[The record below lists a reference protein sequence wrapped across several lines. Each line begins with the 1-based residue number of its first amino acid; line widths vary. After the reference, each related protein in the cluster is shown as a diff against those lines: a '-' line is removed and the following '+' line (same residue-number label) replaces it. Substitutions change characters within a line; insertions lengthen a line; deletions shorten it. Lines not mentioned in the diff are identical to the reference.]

1 MEELE
6 RSLKAHPFLADL
18 EPAYVQLVAACATRR
33 QFSTGD
39 LLIREGERE
48 DTLYLI
54 LQGTVTVEVTRP
66 GAAPICVETIGTG
79 DVLGVA
85 QLTPM
90 TAHLDCR
97 ARETVAV
104 FAIDNASLHRAMDA
118 DPRFGYAIATRMLA
132 RTYHRLARVRLQ
144 QLDVYR

>member
-1 MEELE
+1 MDEFE
-6 RSLKAHPFLADL
+6 RSLKTHPLLEDL
-18 EPAYVQLVAACATRR
+18 EPAYVQLIAACATSVGFRA
-33 QFSTGD
+33 GD

-54 LQGTVTVEVTRP
+54 VRGTITIEVTRP
-66 GAAPICVETIGTG
+66 GSAPSCVETIGAG

-85 QLTPM
+85 QLTPA

-97 ARETVAV
+97 ARETVVAI
-104 FAIDNASLHRAMDA
+104 AIDNAALHRAMDD
-118 DPRFGYAIATRMLA
+118 DPRFGYALATRMLA
-132 RTYHRLARVRLQ
+132 RTYHRLARARLQ

>member
-1 MEELE
+1 MNELE
-6 RSLKAHPFLADL
+6 RSIKMHPFLVDL
-18 EPAYVQLVAACATRR
+18 EPGHVQLVAASATRV

-54 LQGTVTVEVTRP
+54 LQGTITIEVTRP
-66 GAAPICVETIGTG
+66 GSAPICVETVGAG

-85 QLTPM
+85 QLTPS

-97 ARETVAV
+97 ARETVAALAV
-104 FAIDNASLHRAMDA
+104 DNASLHRTMDA

-132 RTYHRLARVRLQ
+132 RTYQRLARVRLQ

>member
-1 MEELE
+1 MDELE
-6 RSLKAHPFLADL
+6 PSFKTHPFLVDL
-18 EPAYVQLVAACATRR
+18 EPAHAQLVADCATRV
-33 QFSTGD
+33 QFRAGD

-48 DTLYLI
+48 HTLYLI
-54 LQGTVTVEVTRP
+54 LQGTITIEVTRP
-66 GAAPICVETIGTG
+66 GGAPVCVETIGAG

-85 QLTPM
+85 QLTPV

-97 ARETVAV
+97 ARETVAALAV
-104 FAIDNASLHRAMDA
+104 DNAALQRTMDA

-144 QLDVYR
+144 QLDIYR

>member
-1 MEELE
+1 MDELE
-6 RSLKAHPFLADL
+6 QSIKTHPFLVGL
-18 EPAYVQLVAACATRR
+18 EPAHVQLITASATSVRFR
-33 QFSTGD
+33 AGE

-54 LQGTVTVEVTRP
+54 LQGTITIEVTRP
-66 GAAPICVETIGTG
+66 GSAPSCVETIGAG

-85 QLTPM
+85 QLVPA

-97 ARETVAV
+97 ARETVAALAV
-104 FAIDNASLHRAMDA
+104 DNASLQRAMDA
-118 DPRFGYAIATRMLA
+118 DPRFGYAIVTRMLA

>member
-1 MEELE
+1 MDELE
-6 RSLKAHPFLADL
+6 RSLKTHPFLVDL
-18 EPAYVQLVAACATRR
+18 EPAHVQLIAACATRV

-54 LQGTVTVEVTRP
+54 LQGTITIEVTRP
-66 GAAPICVETIGTG
+66 GSAPICVETIAAG

-85 QLTPM
+85 QLTPA

-97 ARETVAV
+97 ARETVAALAV
-104 FAIDNASLHRAMDA
+104 DNASLRRTMDA

-132 RTYHRLARVRLQ
+132 RTYHRLARARLQ